1 MTINPSKRNFLRTT
15 LGTTAAAT
23 ALSAFP
29 PSIRRALAIPANNR
43 TGTIKDVEHV
53 VILMQ
58 ENRSFDNYFGA
69 LQGVRGFGD
78 RFTIPVPNGLN
89 VFQQLDATGKPI
101 LPYHLDQTLGN
112 AQRVGGTPHSWV
124 DARDAWDRGRMYQW
138 PTYKKSHSMGY
149 FTQQEATYQF
159 ALANAFTVCDAYF
172 CSLHGGTNANRL
184 FHWTGTNGATVGDG
198 KVVVNNVWDGLD
210 VDTDLA
216 TTGYNWTTYPERLE
230 KAGVSWIVYQNMP
243 DNFTDN
249 PLIGFKQY
257 RQANLA
263 SKKPVYGDR
272 EVNPAYDPASDNV
285 GNPLYKGIAN
295 TMPDGG
301 FLQTFKQDIASGKLP
316 QVSWVIA
323 PATYSEHPGPSS
335 PVQGGWYVQEVLDAL
350 TANPDVW
357 SKTVLLIN
365 FDENDG
371 FFDHVPPPC
380 APSFDTAGVRA
391 GKSTLSD
398 ADMSYEYYTHAP
410 IPNTDMPKPDGDCYG
425 PGPRVQMWVISP
437 WSRGGWVNSQNF
449 DHTSVLRFLEA
460 RFGVVETNISPYRR
474 AVFGDLTT
482 AFNFVNPNDE
492 AMPVLAGRRTKSDA
506 DALREAQGALAAV
519 AVPSPQVLPRQ
530 PSGTRPS
537 RALPYELHTSA
548 RADVTR
554 SQLTLLFSN
563 TGNAAAVFH
572 VYDRLHLD
580 RIPRRFVVEAGK
592 QLEDTWN
599 VFMQDAGRYDLWV
612 LGPNGY
618 HRGFT
623 GDLAA
628 QLVKDAVQPEVRVCY
643 DIANG
648 NVYLT
653 MMNRGQGEA
662 HFVVRAKAYRDDGPW
677 TATVA
682 AGKSVDIHWDLTGS
696 ASWYDFVVT
705 CTEQPGFSRRFAGR
719 VETGRHGVSDP
730 AMGLAAF

>member
-1 MTINPSKRNFLRTT
+1 MTINASKRNFLRTT
-15 LGTTAAAT
+15 LGSTAAAT

-58 ENRSFDNYFGA
+58 ENRSFDNYFGT

-89 VFQQLDATGKPI
+89 VLQQLDENGKPI
-101 LPYHLDQTLGN
+101 LPYHLDQTKGN
-112 AQRVGGTPHSWV
+112 AQRVGGTPHSWI

-138 PTYKKSHSMGY
+138 AKYKKSHSMGY

-184 FHWTGTNGATVGDG
+184 FFWTGTNGATVGNRQ
-198 KVVVNNVWDGLD
+198 VVVNNVWDDLNT
-210 VDTDLA
+210 DTNLA

-230 KAGVSWIVYQNMP
+230 KAGVSWMVYQNMP

-249 PLIGFKQY
+249 SLFGFKQY
-257 RQANLA
+257 REANLA
-263 SKKPVYGDR
+263 SKKPVYHDR
-272 EVNPAYDPASDNV
+272 ETNPAYDPSTDNV

-301 FLQTFKQDIASGKLP
+301 FLQSFKQDITNGKLP
-316 QVSWVIA
+316 AVSWVIA
-323 PATYSEHPGPSS
+323 PAAYSEHPGPSS

-371 FFDHVPPPC
+371 FFDHLPPPA
-380 APSFDTAGVRA
+380 APSFDAAGVRA

-398 ADMSYEYYTHAP
+398 ADMSYEYYTHDP
-410 IPNTDMPKPDGDCYG
+410 IPGSGMPPKDGDAYG
-425 PGPRVQMWVISP
+425 PGPRVPMWVISP

-474 AVFGDLTT
+474 AMFGDLTS

-492 AMPVLAGRRTKSDA
+492 ALPTLAGRRTKTDA
-506 DALREAQGALAAV
+506 DALRTAQDALAAV

-530 PSGTRPS
+530 VTGTRPS

-554 SQLTLLFSN
+554 SQLALIFAN
-563 TGNAAAVFH
+563 TGTAAATFH

-580 RIPRRFVVEAGK
+580 RIPRRFAVEAGK

-599 VFMQDAGRYDLWV
+599 VFATDAGRYDLWV

-618 HRGFT
+618 HRGFQ
-623 GDLAA
+623 GDLSE
-628 QLVKDAVQPEVRVCY
+628 QLANNAVVPEVRVCY
-643 DIANG
+643 DVANG

-662 HFVVRAKAYRDDGPW
+662 HFQVRAKAYRNDGPW

-682 AGKSVDIHWDLTGS
+682 AGRSVDLHWDLADS

-719 VETGRHGVSDP
+719 VETGKHGVSDP
-730 AMGLAAF
+730 AMGLGDL